1 MIRNGEYANYKG
13 KEFKITSSINDELV
27 RLLSNNANDVELGFA
42 QDTLFPRPN
51 IFVKEVKKNEI
62 TRAYY
67 VATKCKYQG
76 REFQVVN
83 ENSDK
88 ILLFSGSGGIDGF
101 TCVGHGEYEKW
112 INKKDAEKIWED
124 FRPINGFPF

>member
-1 MIRNGEYANYKG
+1 MRNDMFALYKNNIEYRLTISDKKKYKLISNDIKDIKFG
-13 KEFKITSSINDELV
+13 FKQKV
-27 RLLSNNANDVELGFA
+27 GY
-42 QDTLFPRPN
+42 PN
-51 IFVKEVKKNEI
+51 ILIKEIQQSEI

-67 VATKCKYQG
+67 VTTKCKYQG

-83 ENSDK
+83 EDGDS
-88 ILLFSGSGGIDGF
+88 ILLFSGSGGIEGF

-124 FRPINGFPF
+124 FQPINGLPF